1 MSKLL
6 AKKPI
11 NTILSE
17 AQETG
22 EHSLRRALG
31 PTNLISLGIGA
42 IIGTGIFVLT
52 GTASANHA
60 GPAILLSFILAALAC
75 VFAGLCYA
83 EFASMIPVAGSAY
96 TYGYATLGEF
106 IAWIIGWDLILEY
119 ALGAAT
125 VASGWSGYVLS
136 LLGDFGIRVSPTLA
150 GAPGSKF
157 VLYHGHWERLAGI
170 MKKLAVEH
178 IDPSTLPTT
187 TSSFNLF
194 GFIGIAL
201 VTIVLV
207 IGIKESANLNSVIVI
222 IKVCVLLIFLALGA
236 AYIFGHRAE
245 AVTNWT
251 PFIPANT
258 GKYGDFGFSGI
269 ATAAGIIFFAYIG
282 FDAVST
288 AAQESK
294 NPARDMPI
302 GILGSLAICTVLY
315 IAVALVLTGLVKY
328 TNLNV
333 PDPIAIGIDVTGVR
347 WGSMLVKIGA
357 ICGLSSTMVV
367 MLLGQTRVF
376 FSMSRDGLLPAWA
389 CKVHPR
395 FRTPYL
401 STILVGLCVGL
412 AGALTPIDVLGEMV
426 SIGTLLAF
434 IIVCAGVWVLR
445 RRGTEV
451 KRAFVTPWVP
461 FTPIMGIIIS
471 AFMMYSLTTATWIR
485 LFVWLA
491 IGLVIYFTYS
501 RKHSKV
507 QLNGARAAE
516 PARTPTMAD

>member
-1 MSKLL
+1 MANLF

-11 NTILSE
+11 DIVMRE
-17 AQETG
+17 AEETG

-31 PTNLISLGIGA
+31 ATNLISLGIGA

-60 GPAILLSFILAALAC
+60 GPAIILSFILAATAC

-106 IAWIIGWDLILEY
+106 VAWIIGWDLILEY

-136 LLGDFGIRVSPTLA
+136 LLGDLGIRVSPTLA

-170 MKKLAVEH
+170 MKKLAIEH
-178 IDPSTLPTT
+178 IDPSTLPTA

-194 GFIGIAL
+194 GFLGIAL
-201 VTIVLV
+201 VTVILV
-207 IGIKESANLNSVIVI
+207 IGIKESANFNSFIVV
-222 IKVCVLLIFLALGA
+222 IKVLVLLVFLALGG
-236 AYIFGHRAE
+236 AYILAHRPE
-245 AVTNWT
+245 AMANWH
-251 PFIPANT
+251 PFLPQNT
-258 GKYGDFGFSGI
+258 GNYGEFGISGI

-288 AAQESK
+288 AAQEAK

-315 IAVALVLTGLVKY
+315 IAVAAVLTGLVKY
-328 TNLNV
+328 TNLDV

-367 MLLGQTRVF
+367 MLLGQSRVF

-389 CKVHPR
+389 SKVHKR

-401 STILVGLCVGL
+401 STIFVGLCVAL
-412 AGALTPIDVLGEMV
+412 AGALTPINVLGEMV

-434 IIVCAGVWVLR
+434 IIVCAGIWVLR
-445 RRGTEV
+445 VRGTEV

-461 FTPIMGIIIS
+461 FTPIMGILIS
-471 AFMMYSLTTATWIR
+471 AYMMYSLAMATWIR

-501 RKHSKV
+501 RHRSKV
-507 QLNGARAAE
+507 QQGHPEQILQS
-516 PARTPTMAD
+516 TD